1 MTSSS
6 EERPERRILL
16 GRVAGA
22 FGVRGEAKL
31 ESWTE
36 PRSAIFR
43 YQPWILRDPQG
54 NEREL
59 RGVRGKESGKSVVA
73 TFPGIDDRD
82 AVEALRGTEIYVPR
96 SALPPPRP
104 GEYYWVDLE
113 GLRVVTVDGV
123 PLGTVSHLFATGAN
137 DVLVARD
144 HEYIGAE
151 RREFLQH
158 PMHAGQGLDGDLRAV
173 VVKEPRIGR
182 RRMCGKHDVA
192 VRRAAEAVFSWL
204 KPEQPCQRK
213 PTLVA
218 KKVLL
223 AAAAELQ
230 HFGFGVCS
238 LLQ

>member
-1 MTSSS
+1 MTGSA
-6 EERPERRILL
+6 PDPKERRILM

-22 FGVRGEAKL
+22 FGIRGEAKL

-113 GLRVVTVDGV
+113 GMRVVNLEGEDF
-123 PLGTVSHLFATGAN
+123 GTVSHLFATGAN
-137 DVLVARD
+137 DVLVAR
-144 HEYIGAE
+144 GGSSGGGRE
-151 RREFLQH
+151 RMIPFVQ
-158 PMHAGQGLDGDLRAV
+158 PDFIRAV
-173 VVKEPRIGR
+173 
-182 RRMCGKHDVA
+182 DF
-192 VRRAAEAVFSWL
+192 EAGIVTVDWDADF
-204 KPEQPCQRK
+204 
-213 PTLVA
+213 
-218 KKVLL
+218 
-223 AAAAELQ
+223 
-230 HFGFGVCS
+230 
-238 LLQ
+238 